1 MNLMYYI
8 LATNILMYNVDSY
21 CMHEFVSWFENS
33 IIILS

>member
-1 MNLMYYI
+1 MNLMYHI

-21 CMHEFVSWFENS
+21 CMHEFISWFEIS